1 MNTIEDR
8 PEGSDKTKVLLICGI
23 VGAYAALIATF
34 WYAMKAAR
42 ENHLGPTTGIA
53 LSAAYVVLVLA
64 VTAVFNRAWRG
75 LAGRSWTPALTRR
88 NRRVMRAAAIY
99 AVLLIVAA
107 WVHVLHPVQGPLA
120 YALAVLPAIPVVA
133 MVAAIGL
140 YFREETDEFERAVRT
155 ENALW
160 ATGATLA
167 IATVWGFA
175 EMLAGAPRVD
185 SYIWFPVWALCG
197 QTAEFFVRRRYR

>member
-1 MNTIEDR
+1 MDTIKDR
-8 PEGSDKTKVLLICGI
+8 PEGSDKTKVLLITGI
-23 VGAYAALIATF
+23 FAAYGILVATF
-34 WYAMKAAR
+34 LFAMKVAR
-42 ENHLGPTTGIA
+42 ANHLGPTMGMA
-53 LSAAYVVLVLA
+53 VSAAYVILVLA
-64 VTAVFNRAWRG
+64 VAHVFHRAWRG
-75 LAGRSWTPALTRR
+75 VSGRSWTPALARR
-88 NRRVMRAAAIY
+88 NRRSMRAAAIY
-99 AVLLIVAA
+99 AVLLVVVT
-107 WVHVLHPVQGPLA
+107 WVHILHPVQGPLA

-155 ENALW
+155 QNALW

-175 EMLAGAPRVD
+175 EMLAGAPHMD

-197 QTAEFFVRRRYR
+197 GIAEFFVRRSYR